1 MIRSDFGECDVEVAR
16 LAREFYFGDTI
27 DEDDLK
33 QLINLNSDVQF
44 YFGTDKLINYLQP
57 HVPVYHYILFF
68 QDLFSFTINP
78 NILGT
83 DLGVGHADDLAYL
96 WDIFSLNDS
105 TGLYDLWWS
114 QADKLN
120 SRRY

>member
-1 MIRSDFGECDVEVAR
+1 M
-16 LAREFYFGDTI
+16 AREFYFGDTI

-33 QLINLNSDVQF
+33 QMINLNSDVQF
-44 YFGTDKLINYLQP
+44 YFGTDKLINYLLP

-105 TGLYDLWWS
+105 TGLYDIWWS

-120 SRRY
+120 SRR